1 MDPSSPI
8 AFSSADYSFLNNST
22 TDPYLQYPSSNYE
35 MHSISASSPR
45 LNFGT
50 LGISTSVPYYPAYGA
65 PLRASSPRPFSPVE
79 SISPPML
86 SASELSGD
94 GLPPRSR
101 SRDSSGTGSPASANG
116 GSLVHRHS
124 QRQHNSN
131 AAVLGNRDRR
141 RSRTKME
148 DYGSDDDLDAPVVNS
163 SSEMVTQ
170 RRREEIR
177 RQRIESEQRRR
188 DELREGYRRLKDVLP
203 VSNQKS
209 SKVSLLDRATTHI
222 KLLETQHQQMALKIA
237 ELEMETNRLRGVNET
252 LMLSAAERRTSSAPV
267 QSQTPF

>member
-1 MDPSSPI
+1 
-8 AFSSADYSFLNNST
+8 
-22 TDPYLQYPSSNYE
+22 
-35 MHSISASSPR
+35 
-45 LNFGT
+45 
-50 LGISTSVPYYPAYGA
+50 
-65 PLRASSPRPFSPVE
+65 
-79 SISPPML
+79 
-86 SASELSGD
+86 
-94 GLPPRSR
+94 
-101 SRDSSGTGSPASANG
+101 
-116 GSLVHRHS
+116 
-124 QRQHNSN
+124 
-131 AAVLGNRDRR
+131 VLGNPRDRR

-163 SSEMVTQ
+163 SSEMYVSSWVTQ